1 MKKKKRIYFIVFD
14 LVKIWFL
21 LEIMRSRAM
30 LAMIIMIIIMII
42 MIIAMIIMAQ
52 NLRIKILRIKVH
64 LIESRK

>member
-1 MKKKKRIYFIVFD
+1 
-14 LVKIWFL
+14 
-21 LEIMRSRAM
+21 M